1 MHRRDKLVGIREV
14 PSAVST
20 AAQDKLQPWQAV
32 FAIFTYAITQFEMSE
47 TNTLI
52 LVGMIAA
59 TLGFVMRSTYKHKE
73 SVKEVV
79 APWLL
84 ERVLEILG
92 DYLKPTLPETPEG
105 PIATPDL
112 TREQLIERLESL
124 GAEVD

>member
-1 MHRRDKLVGIREV
+1 MGIREI
-14 PSAVST
+14 PGSVST

-32 FAIFTYAITQFEMSE
+32 FAIFTYAITQFEISD
-47 TNTLI
+47 TNVLI

-92 DYLKPTLPETPEG
+92 DYLKPELPEPPEE
-105 PIATPDL
+105 PVATPDL
-112 TREQLIERLESL
+112 TREELVARLTAL
-124 GAEVD
+124 GEEVE